1 MEEIVEM
8 SLLLDFY
15 GSLLTEKQNKIMD
28 LYYNNDYSLKEISEL
43 TNTSRQAVHDIVK
56 RCHKALIQ
64 YEEKLHMMERFINLE
79 NSKEKLLNMLN
90 KVTKENI
97 KEIDH
102 IKKYIIDN
110 I

>member
-15 GSLLTEKQNKIMD
+15 GNLLTEKQNKIMD

-43 TNTSRQAVHDIVK
+43 TNTSRQAVHDIIK
-56 RCHKALIQ
+56 RCHKTLLQ
-64 YEEKLHMMERFINLE
+64 YEEKLHVMEKFMAIE
-79 NSKEKLLNMLN
+79 KSKEKLLNMLSEI
-90 KVTKENI
+90 TKENI
-97 KEIDH
+97 DEIDN
-102 IKKYIIDN
+102 IKKFIIDN

>member
-56 RCHKALIQ
+56 RCHKTLLQ

-79 NSKEKLLNMLN
+79 NSKRK
-90 KVTKENI
+90 TI
-97 KEIDH
+97 KYV
-102 IKKYIIDN
+102 K
-110 I
+110 

>member
-1 MEEIVEM
+1 MEM

-56 RCHKALIQ
+56 RCHKTLVQ
-64 YEEKLHMMERFINLE
+64 YERKLHMMERFIKLE
-79 NSKEKLLNMLN
+79 DSKEKLLNMLD
-90 KVTKENI
+90 KIIKDNI
-97 KEIDH
+97 EEINH

>member
-1 MEEIVEM
+1 MEM

-56 RCHKALIQ
+56 RCHKTLLQ
-64 YEEKLHMMERFINLE
+64 YEEKRHMMERFINLE

>member
-1 MEEIVEM
+1 
-8 SLLLDFY
+8 
-15 GSLLTEKQNKIMD
+15 
-28 LYYNNDYSLKEISEL
+28 
-43 TNTSRQAVHDIVK
+43 
-56 RCHKALIQ
+56 
-64 YEEKLHMMERFINLE
+64 MMERFINLE

>member
-1 MEEIVEM
+1 MEM

-43 TNTSRQAVHDIVK
+43 TNTSRQAVHDIIK
-56 RCHKALIQ
+56 RCHKSLIQ
-64 YEEKLHMMERFINLE
+64 YEEKLHMMERFINLK
-79 NSKEKLLNMLN
+79 NSKEKLLNMLS
-90 KVTKENI
+90 KVTKENVE
-97 KEIDH
+97 EIDN

>member
-1 MEEIVEM
+1 M

-56 RCHKALIQ
+56 RCHKALLQ
-64 YEEKLHMMERFINLE
+64 YEEKLHTMERFINLE

>member
-1 MEEIVEM
+1 MEV

-43 TNTSRQAVHDIVK
+43 TNTSRQAVHDIVR
-56 RCHKALIQ
+56 RCHKTLVQ
-64 YEEKLHMMERFINLE
+64 YEEKLHVMEKFINLE
-79 NSKEKLLNMLN
+79 NSKEKLIDMLN
-90 KVTKENI
+90 KLTKENI
-97 KEIDH
+97 EEVDH
-102 IKKYIIDN
+102 IKN

>member
-1 MEEIVEM
+1 M

-56 RCHKALIQ
+56 RCHKALLQ
-64 YEEKLHMMERFINLE
+64 YEEKLHTMERFINLE

-102 IKKYIIDN
+102 NKKYIIDN

>member
-1 MEEIVEM
+1 MKEIVEV

-56 RCHKALIQ
+56 RCHKTLVQ
-64 YEEKLHMMERFINLE
+64 YEKRLHMMERFINLE
-79 NSKEKLLNMLN
+79 NSKEKLIDMLN
-90 KVTKENI
+90 KITKENI
-97 KEIDH
+97 EEVDQ

>member
-1 MEEIVEM
+1 M
-8 SLLLDFY
+8 LLDFY

-56 RCHKALIQ
+56 RCHKTLLQ
-64 YEEKLHMMERFINLE
+64 YEEKLHMMERFIKLE
-79 NSKEKLLNMLN
+79 DSKEKLIDMLN
-90 KVTKENI
+90 KLTEENI
-97 KEIDH
+97 QEVDR

>member
-1 MEEIVEM
+1 M

-79 NSKEKLLNMLN
+79 NSKEN
-90 KVTKENI
+90 
-97 KEIDH
+97 
-102 IKKYIIDN
+102 Y
-110 I
+110 

>member
-1 MEEIVEM
+1 MKEIVEV

-56 RCHKALIQ
+56 RCHKTLVQ
-64 YEEKLHMMERFINLE
+64 YEERLHMMERFINLE
-79 NSKEKLLNMLN
+79 NSKEKLIDMLN
-90 KVTKENI
+90 KITKENI
-97 KEIDH
+97 EEVDH

>member
-8 SLLLDFY
+8 SLLLYFY
-15 GSLLTEKQNKIMD
+15 GSLLTKKQNKIMD

-56 RCHKALIQ
+56 RCHKTLLQ

>member
-1 MEEIVEM
+1 M

-56 RCHKALIQ
+56 RCHKALLQ

-79 NSKEKLLNMLN
+79 NSKRK
-90 KVTKENI
+90 TI
-97 KEIDH
+97 KYV
-102 IKKYIIDN
+102 K
-110 I
+110 

>member
-56 RCHKALIQ
+56 DAI
-64 YEEKLHMMERFINLE
+64 KLFYSMKKNFI
-79 NSKEKLLNMLN
+79 
-90 KVTKENI
+90 
-97 KEIDH
+97 
-102 IKKYIIDN
+102 
-110 I
+110 

>member
-56 RCHKALIQ
+56 RCHKTLLQ
-64 YEEKLHMMERFINLE
+64 YEEKLHMMERFIKLE
-79 NSKEKLLNMLN
+79 DSKEKLIDMLN
-90 KVTKENI
+90 KLTEENI
-97 KEIDH
+97 QEVDR

>member
-56 RCHKALIQ
+56 RCHKTLLQ
-64 YEEKLHMMERFINLE
+64 YEEKLHMMERFIKLE
-79 NSKEKLLNMLN
+79 DSKEKLIDMLN
-90 KVTKENI
+90 KLTERKYS
-97 KEIDH
+97 
-102 IKKYIIDN
+102 KKLIV
-110 I
+110 

>member
-56 RCHKALIQ
+56 RCHKTLLH